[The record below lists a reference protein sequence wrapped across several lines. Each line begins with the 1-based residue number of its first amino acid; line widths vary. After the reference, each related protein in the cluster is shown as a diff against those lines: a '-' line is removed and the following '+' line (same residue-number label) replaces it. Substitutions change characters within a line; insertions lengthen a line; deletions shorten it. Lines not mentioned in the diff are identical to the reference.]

1 RCAKKTRAHIK
12 SNMQNALFLSLVL
25 DEASLYLFNS
35 NASQIYEVKAFDENY
50 HSWFIGQSVQSDG
63 RLLFVTPLDP
73 LFLVLPYFLKATEQ
87 YWLVDQ
93 IMKDEDFP
101 GCSTLLKCPRT
112 LQSVHHIADEKEIGD
127 QKFYKYSQ
135 EKTLLWLKKKVK
147 QTVKAL
153 KSNNLNVGGGVQS
166 STFIRS
172 KQAAEVTEEDYLRYA
187 HGLLSDYLPGALS
200 VELLKILGYSY
211 FRKSYKP
218 NINMIIYFPYK
229 SCRKRKLT
237 DKPVEAEEDYTKF
250 NSDSKD
256 KKSSKM
262 TAAQKSLAKVDKSG
276 MKNISAFFAPKN
288 KGPS

>member
-1 RCAKKTRAHIK
+1 MPGAGAGAGGQRERQREEAQWVLLAEESITDALENTNCGPVFTRLRNPKT
-12 SNMQNALFLSLVL
+12 

-87 YWLVDQ
+87 QAKYWLVDQ

-200 VELLKILGYSY
+200 VELLKILGLPDVS
-211 FRKSYKP
+211 
-218 NINMIIYFPYK
+218 
-229 SCRKRKLT
+229 
-237 DKPVEAEEDYTKF
+237 TKAAAIEPPLKVATQRR
-250 NSDSKD
+250 NQ
-256 KKSSKM
+256 KKGSR
-262 TAAQKSLAKVDKSG
+262 Q
-276 MKNISAFFAPKN
+276 
-288 KGPS
+288 